1 MLKNSND
8 YLNRHE
14 RTWLNFYQ
22 GIFRNH
28 GETVSAGCP
37 IFCAFVVNV
46 YKNNQVDM
54 TDPNEVKKLDAG
66 FALVLIIWGAIFAS
80 LGVYLGICLGLGH
93 KLPAAM
99 HDGFSLAALR
109 YVLFGI
115 SVATLVAVYFLR
127 DFMLTHPGFVGTS
140 RPVPPTQHPA
150 VARYTV
156 IVIITSALL
165 ESIGLYGL
173 ILFFIAKDSLSLYQ
187 LLGLSA
193 AAMLFYRPKK
203 EDLLALAERMKISP

>member
-1 MLKNSND
+1 
-8 YLNRHE
+8 
-14 RTWLNFYQ
+14 
-22 GIFRNH
+22 
-28 GETVSAGCP
+28 
-37 IFCAFVVNV
+37 
-46 YKNNQVDM
+46 
-54 TDPNEVKKLDAG
+54 
-66 FALVLIIWGAIFAS
+66 
-80 LGVYLGICLGLGH
+80 
-93 KLPAAM
+93 
-99 HDGFSLAALR
+99 
-109 YVLFGI
+109 
-115 SVATLVAVYFLR
+115 
-127 DFMLTHPGFVGTS
+127 MLTHPGFVGTS
-140 RPVPPTQHPA
+140 RPVPLTQHPA